1 MNLVLFSLA
10 RVLTAPNGLSH
21 AICQQA
27 NLLAGRGHAVSL
39 VYTDREAEPFF
50 PLHKA
55 VRLYNLGLSYKRD
68 LAVKLKAAFAG
79 TLEEKH
85 RIKYY
90 GYGKKL
96 SPRVA
101 DIIDKEKPDLIIC
114 YQIRAALIMKKLLS
128 LPMPVLL
135 SCHRSLDEIAADNQG
150 LAVAEACDGLHV
162 LTKGQAKGVQEKIG
176 GARRVFAIGNAVL
189 SHEKARP
196 DYKSHRIIS
205 VGRVTPEKNHL
216 LLIDAFQELAHEF
229 PDWTLDIWGS
239 TSESPSY
246 YKTCRRRIQEGK
258 LEGRIFFRGVTKSV
272 TSELSGAS
280 IFAFPSP
287 AEAFGM
293 ALLEAMSVGLPSVG
307 LSTCTGV
314 NELIEEG
321 NGFLA
326 KPDPKSFAHALRRL
340 MEDGSLRERTGRK
353 AKETAALYS
362 PERIAGQWEKALA
375 FLADPRGK

>member
-1 MNLVLFSLA
+1 M
-10 RVLTAPNGLSH
+10 
-21 AICQQA
+21 
-27 NLLAGRGHAVSL
+27 
-39 VYTDREAEPFF
+39 
-50 PLHKA
+50 
-55 VRLYNLGLSYKRD
+55 
-68 LAVKLKAAFAG
+68 
-79 TLEEKH
+79 
-85 RIKYY
+85 
-90 GYGKKL
+90 
-96 SPRVA
+96 
-101 DIIDKEKPDLIIC
+101 
-114 YQIRAALIMKKLLS
+114 
-128 LPMPVLL
+128 
-135 SCHRSLDEIAADNQG
+135 
-150 LAVAEACDGLHV
+150 
-162 LTKGQAKGVQEKIG
+162 
-176 GARRVFAIGNAVL
+176 RRVFAIGNAVL
-189 SHEKARP
+189 FHEKAGP

-205 VGRVTPEKNHL
+205 VGRVTPEKNQL

-272 TSELSGAS
+272 TSELSDAS

-340 MEDGSLRERTGRK
+340 MGDGGLRERMGRK

-362 PERIAGQWEKALA
+362 PEWIAGQWEEALA